1 MSEKNMAT
9 ISTGTNEVGDRDVFD
24 MTDTNYNNQ
33 LIFFFQLIIFTS
45 LNLPF
50 PHKFQ
55 LSLRIG
61 SWEEDF

>member
-33 LIFFFQLIIFTS
+33 LIFFYQLIIFTS
-45 LNLPF
+45 LNLP
-50 PHKFQ
+50 
-55 LSLRIG
+55 
-61 SWEEDF
+61 